1 MGRGVPATMKSCAT
15 CGTSYSGELCPK
27 CLAGFA
33 QHPIADDPVPSPGET
48 LSGCEVLELLGQG
61 AMGVVFK
68 VRDPLDGLLYAIK
81 ILAPE
86 VADDPWVRKRLAREG
101 RALLGLAHPNIVRVH
116 SMGVDLVAAMLQ
128 QAKPWER
135 TRVARYGDD
144 RGEAFS
150 IRMEFVDGMSLRRAM
165 AAGPLASPAAVALM
179 LQACAGLQF
188 AHERGIIHRDI
199 KPENLLVDRAG
210 TLKIADFGLAE
221 FLPLPPPAA
230 PAAGAPAKSAE
241 AQRRREISTAQSD
254 FMGTPHYMAPEQA
267 EDPRDVD
274 ARADLFSA
282 GVVFF
287 EMLAGR
293 RPPGPAI
300 GAPLDRIVAKML
312 EPDRRH
318 RYECAAAVRADLEKV
333 RDSL

>member
-1 MGRGVPATMKSCAT
+1 MKSCAT
-15 CGTSYSGELCPK
+15 CGTAYLNDLCPK

-33 QHPIADDPVPSPGET
+33 QNPLDDDPVLSPGET
-48 LSGCEVLELLGQG
+48 IAGCEVLELLGQG

-68 VRDPLDGLLYAIK
+68 VRDPLDGRFYAIK
-81 ILAPE
+81 VLAPE

-101 RALLGLAHPNIVRVH
+101 RALLSLSHPNIVRVH

-135 TRVARYGDD
+135 MQVQRYGAE

-150 IRMEFVDGMSLRRAM
+150 IRMEFVDGMSLRREM
-165 AAGPLASPAAVALM
+165 AAGPTAPRAAVDTM
-179 LQACAGLQF
+179 LQVCDGLQF

-199 KPENLLVDRAG
+199 KPENLLLDRAG
-210 TLKIADFGLAE
+210 TVKIADFGLAKIQ
-221 FLPLPPPAA
+221 PP
-230 PAAGAPAKSAE
+230 PAAGAPARAAE
-241 AQRRREISTAQSD
+241 STARRERALSTAPSD
-254 FMGTPHYMAPEQA
+254 FLGTPPYMAPEQVGN
-267 EDPRDVD
+267 PRDVD

-312 EPDRRH
+312 EPDRRN
-318 RYECAAAVRADLEKV
+318 RYETAALVRGDLEKV